1 MIFENLLV
9 NNFGVYSGKQNF
21 DLTTDKKKPVILIG
35 AMNGSGKTTFL
46 QAIDFV
52 LYGKFSNI
60 FQSQKLSYENFLKK
74 NINKDNYDQGAQ
86 IELVFFR
93 KFKGKNQKFKLSRNW
108 KPNGNKIKEEFFVFI
123 NDIYDED
130 ITKDWD
136 NFVDQI
142 LPSRVASL
150 FFFDGEK
157 IEQLADLEASKEV
170 LQKAINSLLGFE
182 IVERLGLDLS
192 EFQKRSSLQ
201 LKSGEEQKQII
212 EISKEIEGLDKSINN
227 FQKKIIKNEE
237 SIVKVND
244 ELTKLDSELS
254 QKGVVYYNKRKEFEN
269 ELKNKN
275 EKINEFESKLIQLSA
290 EEAPF
295 LLIKKE
301 LNEILEQSKSE

>member
-74 NINKDNYDQGAQ
+74 NINKENFDHGAQ

-123 NDIYDED
+123 NDVYDED

-136 NFVDQI
+136 NFC
-142 LPSRVASL
+142 
-150 FFFDGEK
+150 
-157 IEQLADLEASKEV
+157 
-170 LQKAINSLLGFE
+170 LQGNMALNT
-182 IVERLGLDLS
+182 
-192 EFQKRSSLQ
+192 
-201 LKSGEEQKQII
+201 
-212 EISKEIEGLDKSINN
+212 
-227 FQKKIIKNEE
+227 
-237 SIVKVND
+237 
-244 ELTKLDSELS
+244 LTAGWSYMQNAGMS
-254 QKGVVYYNKRKEFEN
+254 YG
-269 ELKNKN
+269 
-275 EKINEFESKLIQLSA
+275 QLSTMKTSVVNKMKNLP
-290 EEAPF
+290 PF
-295 LLIKKE
+295 YKSCT
-301 LNEILEQSKSE
+301 ILY